1 MQKYKVKPG
10 LKIDSDPFSGV
21 CNRINK
27 EARVISCACSG
38 RKCRTGEEVL
48 GRTDGKYKLK

>member
-10 LKIDSDPFSGV
+10 LKIDSDPFSGI

-27 EARVISCACSG
+27 EARVISCAHSG
-38 RKCRTGEEVL
+38 RKCWTGEEIL